1 MITEYIWRRNTAY
14 TVEALPGKK
23 PQTLEQ
29 GITDVLDEM
38 SEFFKGDA
46 KAEADIGYQI
56 NKLKIKDMRY
66 AHQVRW
72 DYKDHYIEDGLR
84 RAAL

>member
-1 MITEYIWRRNTAY
+1 
-14 TVEALPGKK
+14 
-23 PQTLEQ
+23 
-29 GITDVLDEM
+29 M

-66 AHQVRW
+66 AHQVRR